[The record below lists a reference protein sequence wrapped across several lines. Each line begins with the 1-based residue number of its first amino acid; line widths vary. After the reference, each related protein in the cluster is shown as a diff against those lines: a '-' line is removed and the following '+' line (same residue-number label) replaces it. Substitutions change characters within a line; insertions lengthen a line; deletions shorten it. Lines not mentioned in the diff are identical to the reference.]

1 MIGPELE
8 PGHGS
13 PGHRV
18 SDYGRVGSDLGSK
31 LYMNRPG
38 AVTRFP
44 GEQQTSSVRPLAPSK
59 RVPLIASQ
67 LVPRLA
73 APCYCLQ
80 TPPPRADQ
88 RRYRHDREQKCDL
101 HSLSNTNFYDR
112 SCCTSGC
119 KAPVGNLN

>member
-80 TPPPRADQ
+80 TPPP
-88 RRYRHDREQKCDL
+88 HEQIRGD
-101 HSLSNTNFYDR
+101 TDMI
-112 SCCTSGC
+112 
-119 KAPVGNLN
+119 GNKSVIFTASVTRTFTTGVAALLDVKLR